1 MMSCPKCKHAAVS
14 VYTRVSLYRDRKKR
28 SERMGTILNK
38 SCMRMT
44 IGRIRWEMSLIWS
57 DNWKRRQVSN
67 IRPDGMIFLKETGD
81 KHWTTNCLHVK
92 TCVSDLFNHWFHFIE
107 IGKKDTRVWAWFW
120 WSHACVWQLEEFEE
134 RCHWFDR
141 SNGSVDSDQIFASM
155 V

>member
-14 VYTRVSLYRDRKKR
+14 VYTRVSLYWERKKDPSAWAR
-28 SERMGTILNK
+28 FEEVMHAY
-38 SCMRMT
+38 
-44 IGRIRWEMSLIWS
+44 
-57 DNWKRRQVSN
+57 DNWKNPMRDVTDLIGQLEASTGVKYSPRWYD
-67 IRPDGMIFLKETGD
+67 ILKETGD
-81 KHWTTNCLHVK
+81 KHWTNNCLHVK

-141 SNGSVDSDQIFASM
+141 SNGSVDSGQIFASM